1 MKRIVISL
9 VATIL
14 GLLIGYTGY
23 TLRANQLKIRLELH
37 HTQQQKL
44 ELDNKAKELD
54 SKLNQTTQEKE
65 QLKKQND
72 DLQVQLQAKKQQQ
85 AVLASVK
92 RPVTHVQ
99 PTGAV
104 FSGSG
109 DQYLDWIISKES
121 GGNPYAVNASSG
133 ACGLGQSLP
142 CSKVLN
148 ACGSLN
154 NVQCQIDWVRNYTI
168 ARYGSP
174 YNAYIFWTQNHWY

>member
-9 VATIL
+9 VATFL
-14 GLLIGYTGY
+14 GLIIGYSGY
-23 TLRANQLKIRLELH
+23 TYRANHLRLKLELQQ
-37 HTQQQKL
+37 TQQQKQ
-44 ELDNKAKELD
+44 ELDNK
-54 SKLNQTTQEKE
+54 LNETTQEKE

-72 DLQVQLQAKKQQQ
+72 DLQIQLQSKKQQQ
-85 AVLASVK
+85 AVLASATRRVA
-92 RPVTHVQ
+92 VTQ

-121 GGNPYAVNASSG
+121 GGNSYAVNASSG

-148 ACGSLN
+148 ACGSLS
-154 NVQCQIDWVRNYTI
+154 NVQCQIDWVHNYTI